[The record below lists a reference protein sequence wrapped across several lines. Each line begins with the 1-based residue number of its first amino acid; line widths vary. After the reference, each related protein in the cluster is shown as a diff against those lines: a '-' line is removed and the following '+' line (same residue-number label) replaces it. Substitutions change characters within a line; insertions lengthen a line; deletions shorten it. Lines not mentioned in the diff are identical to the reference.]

1 MTIVP
6 TLNFNTDHLSPA
18 HAFAAWRDLMA
29 PIIRVEQCEG
39 AGPPRG
45 NLSCTMLGD
54 ILASRMV
61 FTPQHMI
68 RDRRHAAVTPDHL
81 TFMLYVSGGLTG
93 EIAGCAVMQQRNRVM
108 AADMGRELNARG
120 ARSSAIGLTV
130 PRRLLAD
137 VDLRRI
143 PMFFDQE
150 RNRLLLARLHALYR
164 HLPATRIADADEVA
178 AELTGFVRR
187 LLDGSS
193 ALDVLQGS
201 ELDAGVVEMA
211 ERLIDLHLPSSS
223 LSPEWL
229 AERLGTSRTSLY
241 RAFERTGGVMRL
253 VWEKRLEAI
262 RTALADPLETRSITR
277 LASEHGF
284 KTLAHLSREF
294 RNRYGVAPRE
304 WRHARI
310 DRSAL
315 TFEKSPAMAH
325 DWYER
330 LGQRSGPRRIA

>member
-6 TLNFNTDHLSPA
+6 TLNFNTDGLDPTE
-18 HAFAAWRDLMA
+18 AFASWRDLMA
-29 PIIRVEQCEG
+29 PVIRVEQSQGFEL
-39 AGPPRG
+39 PRG

-93 EIAGCAVMQQRNRVM
+93 EVAGCAVMQQRNRVM
-108 AADMGRELNARG
+108 AADMGREVDARG

-137 VDLRRI
+137 VDVDVGRI
-143 PMFFDQE
+143 PMFLDQE
-150 RNRLLLARLHALYR
+150 RNKLLIARLHALYR
-164 HLPATRIADADEVA
+164 HLPSTRVDEAEQVA

-193 ALDVLQGS
+193 ASDVLQGN
-201 ELDAGVVEMA
+201 ELDVGVVEMA
-211 ERLIDLHLPSSS
+211 ERLIDLNLPSPK

-229 AERLGTSRTSLY
+229 AEHIGTSRTSLY
-241 RAFERTGGVMRL
+241 RAFEQTGGVMHR

-262 RTALADPLETRSITR
+262 RTALEDTHETRSITR
-277 LASEHGF
+277 LASEFGF
-284 KTLAHLSREF
+284 KTLAHFSREF
-294 RNRYGVAPRE
+294 RRRYGVAPRE
-304 WRHARI
+304 WRQAYGDHTV
-310 DRSAL
+310 L
-315 TFEKSPAMAH
+315 TFERSPAQAH
-325 DWYER
+325 EWYER
-330 LGQRSGPRRIA
+330 LGQR

>member
-6 TLNFNTDHLSPA
+6 TLHFNTDGLDPA

-29 PIIRVEQCEG
+29 PIIRVEQSEG
-39 AGPPRG
+39 AAPPRG

-54 ILASRMV
+54 ILASRMI
-61 FTPQHMI
+61 FTPQRMI

-93 EIAGCAVMQQRNRVM
+93 EIAGCAVTQQRNRVM
-108 AADMGRELNARG
+108 AADMGRELDARG

-137 VDLRRI
+137 IDIERI
-143 PMFFDQE
+143 PMFFDRE

-164 HLPATRIADADEVA
+164 HLPSTQVERAEEVA

-193 ALDVLQGS
+193 ASDVLRGQ
-201 ELDAGVVEMA
+201 ELDACVVEMA
-211 ERLIDLHLPSSS
+211 ERLIDLNLASSK

-241 RAFERTGGVMRL
+241 RAFEQTGGIMHR

-262 RTALADPLETRSITR
+262 RTALEDPLETRSITR
-277 LASEHGF
+277 LASELGF
-284 KTLAHLSREF
+284 KTLAHLSRSF
-294 RNRYGVAPRE
+294 RSRYGVAPRE
-304 WRHARI
+304 WRHTRVGY
-310 DRSAL
+310 SAL
-315 TFEKSPAMAH
+315 TFERSPALAH

-330 LGQRSGPRRIA
+330 LGQS

>member
-6 TLNFNTDHLSPA
+6 TLHFNTDGLDVD

-29 PIIRVEQCEG
+29 PIIRVERREG
-39 AGPPRG
+39 AAPPRG

-61 FTPQHMI
+61 FTPQRMI

-108 AADMGRELNARG
+108 AADMGRELDARG

-137 VDLRRI
+137 INIERI
-143 PMFFDQE
+143 PMFFDPE

-164 HLPATRIADADEVA
+164 HLPATRIEEAEEVA

-193 ALDVLQGS
+193 ASDVLRGR
-201 ELDAGVVEMA
+201 ELDAGMVELA
-211 ERLIDLHLPSSS
+211 ERLIDLNLPSSK

-229 AERLGTSRTSLY
+229 AEHVGTSRTSLY
-241 RAFERTGGVMRL
+241 RAFEPTGGVMHR
-253 VWEKRLEAI
+253 VWAKRLEAI
-262 RTALADPLETRSITR
+262 RTALEDPLETRSITR
-277 LASEHGF
+277 LASELGF
-284 KTLAHLSREF
+284 KSLTHLSHAF

-304 WRHARI
+304 WRHTHVA
-310 DRSAL
+310 RSAL
-315 TFEKSPAMAH
+315 TFERSPARAH

-330 LGQRSGPRRIA
+330 LGHI